1 MIFYGV
7 ILEQTDL
14 LGKKIFFLYPH
25 SVIQDGLLDVLIMS
39 GFETYTLYDHQR
51 ARRLLVKF
59 PGSIMFIN
67 IDQGLSEKE
76 WEAYIRD
83 IQQDPAL
90 STTRLGILSYNTDQA
105 LMQKYLM
112 DLAIPCGYIQLK
124 LGLKASTQI
133 ILAALQ
139 ANEAKGRRKYIRA
152 FCVDDSYATMNYK
165 GPDGMYYGKLLDISS
180 AGIAVKFDQ
189 PLITAGN
196 ALLRDI
202 QLKLRVALIM
212 TDGILMGGMA
222 AKPKTGVILF
232 DPKMNQDD
240 KLAIH
245 HYIKQRLQY
254 YIDHLEI

>member
-1 MIFYGV
+1 M
-7 ILEQTDL
+7 EQTDL